1 MNPLVRSFHH
11 SSTGTLTHVLVDP
24 ATRRAAIID
33 PVLDFDFASGRV
45 STESAQRLLEYVATT
60 ELKVDWILETHAHAD
75 HLTAAAWLKHQLS
88 DGSAA
93 PAIGIG
99 HAISIVQKTFKQK
112 LNLDDQFVAD
122 GRQFDALFVD
132 GETLCVGDLEGQVI
146 ATPGHTPDSIT
157 YQFGDTVFIG
167 DTLFAP
173 HGGTA
178 RCDFPGADAATLYRS
193 IQRLYALPDPTRVFL
208 AHDYPPQ
215 GEEAVAQTTI
225 GEEKKANIHLR
236 GDTAAADFIALRT
249 KRDASLGVPKLLW
262 PALQVNIRG
271 GHLPPPE
278 LGHQAFLKIP
288 LQSEGVH
295 T

>member
-1 MNPLVRSFHH
+1 MNPQVRSFHH
-11 SSTGTLTHVLVDP
+11 SSTGTWTHVVVDP
-24 ATRRAAIID
+24 ATQRAAIID
-33 PVLDFDFASGRV
+33 PVLDLDLASGRV
-45 STESAQRLLEYVATT
+45 STESAQRVLEYIATT
-60 ELKVDWILETHAHAD
+60 NLRIDWILETHAHAD
-75 HLTAAAWLKHQLS
+75 HLSAAAWLKRQLA

-99 HAISIVQKTFKQK
+99 HAITIVQETFKQK
-112 LNLDDQFVAD
+112 LNLDDRFVAD

-132 GETLCVGDLEGQVI
+132 GETVCIGDLDGQVI

-157 YQFGDTVFIG
+157 YQFGNAVFVG

-173 HGGTA
+173 RSGTA

-193 IQRLYALPDPTRVFL
+193 IQRLYAMPDATRIFL

-225 GEEKKANIHLR
+225 GEEKATNIHLR
-236 GDTAAADFIALRT
+236 GDTSAADFVALRT
-249 KRDASLGVPKLLW
+249 KRDVSLGVPKLLW
-262 PALQVNIRG
+262 PALQVNIRA

-278 LGHQAFLKIP
+278 TGDQAFLKIP
-288 LQSEGVH
+288 LQSEDIH